1 MKSDIWPDDV
11 SIPEMTDW
19 LAELRD
25 DGHDEPADDSYAPRT
40 PESHPYP
47 EPPAPAREEGP
58 VPPGQA
64 DSPESMP
71 AWTRILAEASP
82 PSEASPPGWAWTRAV
97 ANPSV
102 EAGTSAEADTAAE
115 ADPLGEAGPL
125 AEADAPAEADAST
138 EADAPAEADPST
150 EADAPAGADSSTE
163 ADAPAKITTRALIGD
178 ELRMPVMW
186 CELGS
191 CISRYSDPAA
201 CGEADIRARAIGAGW
216 RVDAFGRLVCPHC
229 QQTAAGFR
237 VSRPVV
243 LWDRRT
249 AITKAAR
256 MAVTHGNGAPWG
268 HARDP
273 RRAASTAQPGRH
285 RGRPAAEAMPYGPQA
300 R

>member
-82 PSEASPPGWAWTRAV
+82 PSETSPPGWAWTRAV
-97 ANPSV
+97 ANPPA
-102 EAGTSAEADTAAE
+102 EAGTPAGAGTPAE

-125 AEADAPAEADAST
+125 AEADAPAEAD
-138 EADAPAEADPST
+138 PFT

-256 MAVTHGNGAPWG
+256 MAGGHSSSAPQGHGRN
-268 HARDP
+268 P
-273 RRAASTAQPGRH
+273 RRPAGGHTAVSPPQPGRH
-285 RGRPAAEAMPYGPQA
+285 RGRPAAEAMPGGQ
-300 R
+300 RT

>member
-64 DSPESMP
+64 DSDESMP
-71 AWTRILAEASP
+71 AWTRILAEPST
-82 PSEASPPGWAWTRAV
+82 PSETSPPGWAWTRAV
-97 ANPSV
+97 ANPPV
-102 EAGTSAEADTAAE
+102 EAGTPAEASTAVE
-115 ADPLGEAGPL
+115 AGPLGEAGPL
-125 AEADAPAEADAST
+125 AEADAPAGADSF
-138 EADAPAEADPST
+138 T
-150 EADAPAGADSSTE
+150 EADAPAGADSFTE

-178 ELRMPVMW
+178 ELRKPVMW

-201 CGEADIRARAIGAGW
+201 SGEADIRARAIGAGW

-256 MAVTHGNGAPWG
+256 MAVARGNGAPWG

-273 RRAASTAQPGRH
+273 HRSTSPPQPGRH
-285 RGRPAAEAMPYGPQA
+285 RGHPAAETMPYGPQA